1 MKTVIQIVM
10 VALVVGG
17 LSAGG
22 SFYWRQ
28 QLAKSVA
35 SAVDAKIKDLERA
48 WDGELTREIADDEQ
62 TAEKRDVDDEDKI
75 DSTPTPTANI
85 ASTESTS
92 PGPAAAV
99 RPPFDE
105 FGDEA
110 GNLINIVRKKAAAVS
125 HKEKQVVE
133 REEAMNL
140 ILSDLRFE
148 QAHATRLKKTLLAES
163 KRAYKAANQLSRNAS
178 AETSA
183 TEKADGSDGSTAKD
197 SSTDEQGAANPKV
210 DGLLRDKAEA
220 MHAAENANSM
230 IRSELEE
237 LRKQIQEL
245 QTPKEPVDRSGM
257 PEEIGNIKKTAE
269 RLDSMPPEETAKI
282 LKEMVEKRR
291 VAGVIAILNTMDSRQ
306 SAKVLSAISSES
318 PELAA
323 ELVERLKKL
332 KSY

>member
-1 MKTVIQIVM
+1 MKTVIQIVL
-10 VALVVGG
+10 VALFVGG

-28 QLAKSVA
+28 QLSTSVA

-48 WDGELTREIADDEQ
+48 WDGEITKDHPDGEHTANKVGEDDDEKPEVAST
-62 TAEKRDVDDEDKI
+62 TAEPTKE
-75 DSTPTPTANI
+75 TPAG
-85 ASTESTS
+85 

-110 GNLINIVRKKAAAVS
+110 GNLINIIRRKAFS
-125 HKEKQVVE
+125 ESNREKQVVE

-140 ILSDLRFE
+140 ILNDLRFE
-148 QAHATRLKKTLLAES
+148 QAHATKLKKTLLAES
-163 KRAYKAANQLSRNAS
+163 KRAYKAANQLARNSTSEGSSSEKPEGS
-178 AETSA
+178 AGSSA
-183 TEKADGSDGSTAKD
+183 GSAIAQNVSDPKGDSILREKNDVLRAIED
-197 SSTDEQGAANPKV
+197 AN
-210 DGLLRDKAEA
+210 ATI
-220 MHAAENANSM
+220 HN
-230 IRSELEE
+230 ELEE
-237 LRKQIQEL
+237 LRKQIQEIR
-245 QTPKEPVDRSGM
+245 QPKELSDRSGT
-257 PEEIGNIKKTAE
+257 PEEIGNVKKTAE

-291 VAGVIAILNTMDSRQ
+291 VGGVVVILNTMDSRQ
-306 SAKVLSAISSES
+306 SAKVLSVIAAEN

-332 KSY
+332 KSN